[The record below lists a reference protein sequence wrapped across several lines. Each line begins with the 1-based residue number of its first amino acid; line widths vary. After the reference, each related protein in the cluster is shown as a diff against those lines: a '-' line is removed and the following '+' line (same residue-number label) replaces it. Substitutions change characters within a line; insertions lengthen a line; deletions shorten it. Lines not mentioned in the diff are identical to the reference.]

1 MGEIKGTKMLG
12 GYLQPIIIYNLS
24 PMFLSYIATKQR
36 LIYFGANSV
45 EDKFIPALLY
55 RRGTAVF
62 HKMIKTHLRVQ
73 I

>member
-1 MGEIKGTKMLG
+1 M
-12 GYLQPIIIYNLS
+12 QPIIIYNLS

-55 RRGTAVF
+55 RRDTAAF
-62 HKMIKTHLRVQ
+62 Y
-73 I
+73 